1 MDQNNFDILA
11 QRVGALVL
19 ENCMLIAQLQD
30 LQQGVNTEALVKQN
44 REQAGRIKELEDT
57 LAQLRDEEAK
67 KDGR

>member
-30 LQQGVNTEALVKQN
+30 LQQGVNAEAIVEQN
-44 REQAGRIKELEDT
+44 REQAGRIRELEDT
-57 LAQLRDEEAK
+57 LAQLKDEEAQ